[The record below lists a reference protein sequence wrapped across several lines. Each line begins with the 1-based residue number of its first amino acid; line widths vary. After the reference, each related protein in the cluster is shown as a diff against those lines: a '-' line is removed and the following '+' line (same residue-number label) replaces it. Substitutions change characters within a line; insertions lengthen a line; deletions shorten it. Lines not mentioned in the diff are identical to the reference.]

1 MFTLLG
7 RSCSRCGGCLVDE
20 WKLDLE
26 KEREVV
32 CLNCGVRVWER
43 FKKLGRPRKGSKKE
57 NITPI
62 TSQDYILSASGNNVA
77 TVANNR
83 KKWQRSRVRREV
95 NEMFNDETHKQILK
109 RQSSNRKKRTKPVR
123 KRLPGMSSK
132 WLEV

>member
-1 MFTLLG
+1 MFTLLD
-7 RSCSRCGGCLVDE
+7 RNCSRCGGCLVDE

-43 FKKLGRPRKGSKKE
+43 FKKLGRPRKDAKKN
-57 NITPI
+57 NITQI
-62 TSQDYILSASGNNVA
+62 TSSGYTHPINGNIDHTTINNW
-77 TVANNR
+77 R
-83 KKWQRSRVRREV
+83 KWQRSRVKREV
-95 NEMFNDETHKQILK
+95 NEMFEDETHKQILK
-109 RQSSNRKKRTKPVR
+109 RQSSNRKKRKNPLK